1 MVEND
6 ACRVLI
12 SNVLQSNSLRTVFQP
27 IFDVSKSKVMGYEAL
42 TRGPEGHTLLTPS
55 KMFDVAEA
63 AGLLSELELLCRK
76 LAIKRFAELKLE
88 GYLFL
93 NVSPHTIEQ
102 ANHPHGE
109 TINLVK
115 QYGLDPQKI
124 VIEVTERFEAED
136 PSLLKE
142 SLEHYRN
149 FGFKIAID
157 DLGTGH
163 SGLRQWAELRP
174 DIVKIDRYFISGCHD
189 NIVKRELLRTIFE
202 LGRST
207 GVDIIAEGIEHSDEY
222 LVLSNLGMKFAQGYL
237 LAKPDS
243 TPMKTFPAP
252 YELTKKE
259 KVSSDNMA
267 KDGDFEISN
276 LIQSVPPIYTHIN
289 CLEAYKTF
297 KKSSNLYS
305 LAVVDEYEN
314 LIGIVYRDQ
323 LAELFSSD
331 YGHALYDAKPIVKIM
346 NSITF
351 KVDIAASLDDVSAE
365 ITDNDEFDQRPDFV
379 VVNGDKYLGLASV
392 RSLLKKMT
400 EEKVK
405 HAQHANPLTMLPGNI
420 VINERMNH
428 LLGRKQAFQMA
439 YFDLDFFKP
448 FNDVYGY
455 AAGDEII
462 KFVAELLAQQCQ
474 GEFVGHVGGDDF
486 VVIFSHQLNAQEVGK
501 RILAEFERRVLN
513 YFEPEHIKDKGYSA
527 LSRDGKVQFF
537 PLLSLSCGIIQPNL
551 SNTTSHHD
559 VALLAANA
567 KKQAKSLESGE
578 VFYLAS

>member
-6 ACRVLI
+6 AYRVLI
-12 SNVLQSNSLRTVFQP
+12 SNVLQSHSLRTVFQP
-27 IFDVSKSKVMGYEAL
+27 IFDVSKGKVMGYEAL
-42 TRGPEGHTLLTPS
+42 TRGPEGHSLLSPG
-55 KMFDVAEA
+55 KLFDVAES

-76 LAIKRFAELKLE
+76 LAIKRFAELNLQ

-102 ANHPHGE
+102 VNHPHGE

-115 QYGLDPQKI
+115 QYNLDPNKI
-124 VIEVTERFEAED
+124 VIEVTEKFEAED

-142 SLEHYRN
+142 SLEHYRR
-149 FGFKIAID
+149 FGFRIAID

-207 GVDIIAEGIEHSDEY
+207 GVEIIAEGIESSDEY
-222 LVLSNLGMKFAQGYL
+222 VVLSNLGMKFAQGFL
-237 LAKPDS
+237 LARPETVPLTEFPSQYVVNKQSS
-243 TPMKTFPAP
+243 TSVTGNT
-252 YELTKKE
+252 EL
-259 KVSSDNMA
+259 
-267 KDGDFEISN
+267 GDFEISN
-276 LIQSVPPIYTHIN
+276 LVQSVPPVHTQIS
-289 CLEAYKTF
+289 CLEVYKTF

-305 LAVVDEYEN
+305 LAVVDEHEN

-331 YGHALYDAKPIVKIM
+331 YGHALYDSKPIIKIM
-346 NSITF
+346 NEITF

-392 RSLLKKMT
+392 RSLLKRMT

-428 LLGRKQAFQMA
+428 LLAHNQAFQMA

-462 KFVAELLAQQCQ
+462 KLVAEVLTQTCN
-474 GEFVGHVGGDDF
+474 GEFIGHVGGDDF
-486 VVIFSHQLNAQEVGK
+486 VVIFAHQLNAREVGK
-501 RILAEFERRVLN
+501 LVMAEFDARVQN
-513 YFEPEHIKDKGYSA
+513 YFQPEHLKDKGYSA
-527 LSRDGKVQFF
+527 ISRDGQVQFF
-537 PLLSLSCGIIQPNL
+537 PLLSISCGVIKPDL
-551 SNTTSHHD
+551 SNTQSHHD

-567 KKQAKSLESGE
+567 KKQAKALASGE

>member
-1 MVEND
+1 MDGYQANKQLVKEILHN
-6 ACRVLI
+6 A
-12 SNVLQSNSLRTVFQP
+12 SLTTVFQP
-27 IFDVSKSKVMGYEAL
+27 IFDVANSRVMGYEAL
-42 TRGPEGHTLLTPS
+42 TRGPEFHPLHSPFKLFNT
-55 KMFDVAEA
+55 AESV
-63 AGLLSELELLCRK
+63 GLLSETELLCRK
-76 LAIKRFAELKLE
+76 LAIKRFAQLKLQ
-88 GYLFL
+88 GNLFL

-102 ANHPHGE
+102 ACHPHGE
-109 TINLVK
+109 TINLVQ
-115 QYGLDPQKI
+115 QYGLEPNQI
-124 VIEVTERFEAED
+124 VIEVTEKFEAED

-142 SLEHYRN
+142 SLEHYRS

-163 SGLRQWAELRP
+163 SGLRQWAELKP

-207 GVDIIAEGIEHSDEY
+207 GVEIIAEGIEQSDEF
-222 LVLSNLGMKFAQGYL
+222 VMLSKLGMKYAQGYL
-237 LAKPDS
+237 LARPELNPTTEYPQQYVVKEPKPS
-243 TPMKTFPAP
+243 SRTN
-252 YELTKKE
+252 EL
-259 KVSSDNMA
+259 
-267 KDGDFEISN
+267 GDFEIST
-276 LIQSVPPIYTHIN
+276 LVQPVPPIQTHIT
-289 CLEAYKTF
+289 CLEVYKTF
-297 KKSSNLYS
+297 KKNGNLYS
-305 LAVVDEYEN
+305 LAIVDEQQK

-331 YGHALYDAKPIVKIM
+331 YGHALYDKKPITKIM
-346 NSITF
+346 KALTF
-351 KVDIAASLDDVSAE
+351 KVDIAASLDEVSAE
-365 ITDNDEFDQRPDFV
+365 ITDNEELDQRPDFV
-379 VVNGDKYLGLASV
+379 VVNGNKYLGLASV

-428 LLGRKQAFQMA
+428 LLLHHQPFLMA

-462 KFVAELLAQQCQ
+462 KLVSEILLQQCQ

-486 VVIFSHQLNAQEVGK
+486 VVIFAHQLDAMNTCK
-501 RILAEFERRVLN
+501 RALSEFDKRVLN
-513 YFEPEHIKDKGYSA
+513 YFEPEHITAKGYSA
-527 LSRDGKVQFF
+527 LGRDGEKNFF
-537 PLLSLSCGIIQPNL
+537 PLLSLSCGVIEPNL
-551 SNTTSHHD
+551 TNTSSHHD
-559 VALLAANA
+559 LALLAASA
-567 KKQAKSLESGE
+567 KKQAKALEAGE

>member
-1 MVEND
+1 MIESDVR
-6 ACRVLI
+6 RVLV
-12 SNVLQSNSLRTVFQP
+12 SNILQSNSLRTVFQP
-27 IFDVSKSKVMGYEAL
+27 IFDINQNRVMGYEAL
-42 TRGPEGHTLLTPS
+42 TRGPEGHSLLSPS
-55 KMFDVAEA
+55 KLFEVAET

-76 LAIKRFAELKLE
+76 LAIKRFAELKLN
-88 GYLFL
+88 GCLFL

-109 TINLVK
+109 TMNLVK
-115 QYGLDPQKI
+115 LYGLNPEKI

-142 SLEHYRN
+142 SLEHYRR

-163 SGLRQWAELRP
+163 SGLRQWSELRP

-207 GVDIIAEGIEHSDEY
+207 GVEIIAEGIESSDEY

-237 LAKPDS
+237 LAMPEVNPLTEFPSQYMVTKHKEPNTITS
-243 TPMKTFPAP
+243 T
-252 YELTKKE
+252 EL
-259 KVSSDNMA
+259 
-267 KDGDFEISN
+267 GDFEISN
-276 LIQSVPPIYTHIN
+276 LVQSIPPIYTHIS
-289 CLEAYKTF
+289 CLEVYKTF
-297 KKSSNLYS
+297 KKSCNLYS
-305 LAVVDEYEN
+305 LAVVDECEK

-323 LAELFSSD
+323 LSELFSSD
-331 YGHALYDAKPIVKIM
+331 YGHALYDSKPITKVMKE
-346 NSITF
+346 ITF
-351 KVDIAASLDDVSAE
+351 KVDIAASIDDVSAE
-365 ITDNDEFDQRPDFV
+365 ITDSDEFDQRPDFV
-379 VVNGDKYLGLASV
+379 VVNGEKYLGLASV

-428 LLGRKQAFQMA
+428 LLVHNQSFQMA

-462 KFVAELLAQQCQ
+462 KLVAELLTQECH

-486 VVIFSHQLNAQEVGK
+486 VVIFSHQLNAQEVGEH
-501 RILAEFERRVLN
+501 LLTEFDRRVQN

-527 LSRDGKVQFF
+527 VSRDGKMQFF
-537 PLLSLSCGIIQPNL
+537 PLLSLSCGVIQPDL
-551 SNTTSHHD
+551 SNTNSYHD
-559 VALLAANA
+559 VALLAASA
-567 KKQAKSLESGE
+567 KKQAKTLGSGE

>member
-1 MVEND
+1 MDGDKVNKTL
-6 ACRVLI
+6 VLEI
-12 SNVLQSNSLRTVFQP
+12 LETPSLTTVFQP
-27 IFDVSKSKVMGYEAL
+27 IFDVSKSQIMGYEAL
-42 TRGPEGHTLLTPS
+42 TRGPEYHPLHSPFKL
-55 KMFDVAEA
+55 FDTAESV
-63 AGLLSELELLCRK
+63 GLLSEMELLCRK
-76 LAIKRFAELKLE
+76 LAIKRFAELGLQ
-88 GYLFL
+88 GNLFL

-102 ANHPHGE
+102 ASHPHGE

-115 QYGLDPQKI
+115 QYGLDPNKI
-124 VIEVTERFEAED
+124 VIEVTEKFEAED

-174 DIVKIDRYFISGCHD
+174 DIVKIDRYFISGCHN

-207 GVDIIAEGIEHSDEY
+207 GVEIIAEGIEHSDEF
-222 LVLSNLGMKFAQGYL
+222 LMLSNLGMKYAQGYL
-237 LAKPDS
+237 LARPELNPVIAYPQQYVVKKPEAIS
-243 TPMKTFPAP
+243 AKTDLA
-252 YELTKKE
+252 
-259 KVSSDNMA
+259 
-267 KDGDFEISN
+267 DFEISN
-276 LIQSVPPIYTHIN
+276 LVQSVAPIYTHYT
-289 CLEAYKTF
+289 CLEVYKTF
-297 KKSSNLYS
+297 KKSNNLHS
-305 LAVVDEYEN
+305 LAVVDEEQK

-323 LAELFSSD
+323 LSELFSSD
-331 YGHALYDAKPIVKIM
+331 YGHALYDKKPITKIM
-346 NSITF
+346 NEITF
-351 KVDIAASLDDVSAE
+351 RVDIAASLDDVSAE
-365 ITDNDEFDQRPDFV
+365 ITDNEELDQRPDFV
-379 VVNGDKYLGLASV
+379 VVNGDKYIGLASV

-428 LLGRKQAFQMA
+428 LLLHHQPFLMA

-462 KFVAELLAQQCQ
+462 KLVSEVLTRECR
-474 GEFVGHVGGDDF
+474 GEFIGHVGGDDF
-486 VVIFSHQLNAQEVGK
+486 VVIFSHHLNAMDICK
-501 RILAEFERRVLN
+501 KALAEFDRRVVT
-513 YFEPEHIKDKGYSA
+513 YFEPEHVSANGYSA
-527 LSRDGKVQFF
+527 LGRDGKKSFF
-537 PLLSLSCGIIQPNL
+537 PLLTLSCGIIEPNL
-551 SNTTSHHD
+551 TNTSSHHD
-559 VALLAANA
+559 LALLAASA
-567 KKQAKSLESGE
+567 KKQAKSLDSGE

>member
-6 ACRVLI
+6 TYRVLI

-27 IFDVSKSKVMGYEAL
+27 IFDVSKSQIMGYEAL
-42 TRGPEGHTLLTPS
+42 TRGPEGHSFLSPS
-55 KMFDVAEA
+55 KLFEVAES

-76 LAIKRFAELKLE
+76 LAIKRYAELGLK

-115 QYGLDPQKI
+115 EYGLNPERI
-124 VIEVTERFEAED
+124 VIEVTEKFEAED

-142 SLEHYRN
+142 SLEHYRS

-207 GVDIIAEGIEHSDEY
+207 GAEIIAEGIEKSDEY
-222 LVLSNLGMKFAQGYL
+222 LVLANLGMKFAQGYL
-237 LAKPDS
+237 LAMPEAEPLTD
-243 TPMKTFPAP
+243 FPSQFVVNNP
-252 YELTKKE
+252 SDPSSVVNSEL
-259 KVSSDNMA
+259 
-267 KDGDFEISN
+267 GDFEISN
-276 LIQSVPPIYTHIN
+276 LVQSVPPIYTHIS
-289 CLEAYKTF
+289 CLEVYKTF
-297 KKSSNLYS
+297 KKTNNLYS
-305 LAVVDEYEN
+305 LAVVDEHEK

-323 LAELFSSD
+323 LSELFSSD
-331 YGHALYDAKPIVKIM
+331 YGHALYDGKPIIKIM
-346 NSITF
+346 NEITF

-428 LLGRKQAFQMA
+428 LLMHNQAFQMA

-462 KFVAELLAQQCQ
+462 KLVAEVLTQNCH

-486 VVIFSHQLNAQEVGK
+486 VMIFSHQLNAKEIGK
-501 RILAEFERRVLN
+501 VVLNEFDRRVHN
-513 YFEPEHIKDKGYSA
+513 YFEPQHVKDKGYTA
-527 LSRDGKVQFF
+527 AGRDGTMQFF
-537 PLLSLSCGIIQPNL
+537 PLLSVSCGIIEPNL
-551 SNTTSHHD
+551 SNTKSYHD

-567 KKQAKSLESGE
+567 KKQAKALDTGE

>member
-6 ACRVLI
+6 TYRVLI
-12 SNVLQSNSLRTVFQP
+12 SNVLQSSSLRTVFQP

-42 TRGPEGHTLLTPS
+42 TRGPEGHSLLSPS
-55 KMFDVAEA
+55 KLFEVAES

-76 LAIKRFAELKLE
+76 LAIKRYAELNLE

-115 QYGLDPQKI
+115 QYGLNPEKI
-124 VIEVTERFEAED
+124 VIEVTEKFEAED

-142 SLEHYRN
+142 SLEHYRS

-207 GVDIIAEGIEHSDEY
+207 GVEIIAEGIEQSDEY
-222 LVLSNLGMKFAQGYL
+222 IVLANLGMKFAQGYL
-237 LAKPDS
+237 LARPESEPATEFPTQYVVNKPNDS
-243 TPMKTFPAP
+243 SSIVNS
-252 YELTKKE
+252 EL
-259 KVSSDNMA
+259 
-267 KDGDFEISN
+267 GDFEISN
-276 LIQSVPPIYTHIN
+276 LVQSVPPIYTHIS
-289 CLEAYKTF
+289 CLEVYKTF

-305 LAVVDEYEN
+305 LAVVDEHEK

-323 LAELFSSD
+323 LSELFSSD
-331 YGHALYDAKPIVKIM
+331 YGHALYDGKPIVKIM
-346 NSITF
+346 NDITF

-428 LLGRKQAFQMA
+428 LLLHHQAFQMA

-462 KFVAELLAQQCQ
+462 KLVAEVLTQICH

-486 VVIFSHQLNAQEVGK
+486 VVIFSHKLNAQEIGK
-501 RILAEFERRVLN
+501 LVLNEFDRKVQN
-513 YFEPEHIKDKGYSA
+513 YFEPQHIRDKGYSA
-527 LSRDGKVQFF
+527 LGRDGTTQFF
-537 PLLSLSCGIIQPNL
+537 PLLSVSCGIIEPDL
-551 SNTTSHHD
+551 SNTNSHHD

-567 KKQAKSLESGE
+567 KKQAKALESGE

>member
-1 MVEND
+1 MSECSDKKQLVTQ
-6 ACRVLI
+6 VL
-12 SNVLQSNSLRTVFQP
+12 NNEQLTTVFQP
-27 IFDVSKSKVMGYEAL
+27 IYDVSTSSVMGYEAL
-42 TRGPEGHTLLTPS
+42 TRGPEGHNLHSPLV
-55 KMFDVAEA
+55 MFSTAEQV
-63 AGLLSELELLCRK
+63 GLLSELELLCRK
-76 LAIKRFAELKLE
+76 LAIKRFAELKLS
-88 GYLFL
+88 GNLFL

-102 ANHPHGE
+102 SSHPHGE
-109 TINLVK
+109 TLNLVK
-115 QYGLDPQKI
+115 YYGLDPNKI
-124 VIEVTERFEAED
+124 VIEVTEKFEAED

-142 SLEHYRN
+142 SLAHYRN

-174 DIVKIDRYFISGCHD
+174 DIVKIDRYFISGCQD

-207 GVDIIAEGIEHSDEY
+207 GVEIIAEGIEQSDEY

-237 LAKPDS
+237 LAKPQGEPS
-243 TPMKTFPAP
+243 REFPKQYALQP
-252 YELTKKE
+252 SQGQAAKISSEL
-259 KVSSDNMA
+259 
-267 KDGDFEISN
+267 GDFEISN
-276 LIQSVPPIYTHIN
+276 LVQSVAPIYTHIT
-289 CLEAYKTF
+289 CLEVYKTF
-297 KKSSNLYS
+297 KKTNNLYS
-305 LAVVDEYEN
+305 LAVVDEQEK

-331 YGHALYDAKPIVKIM
+331 YGHALYDKKPITKIM
-346 NSITF
+346 KAISF
-351 KVDIAASLDDVSAE
+351 KVDIAASLDEVSNE
-365 ITDNDEFDQRPDFV
+365 ITDNEEFDQRPDFV

-420 VINERMNH
+420 VIQDRMNH
-428 LLGRKQAFQMA
+428 LLLHKQRFSMA

-455 AAGDEII
+455 AAGDELI
-462 KFVAELLAQQCQ
+462 KLVAELLVQHCH

-486 VVIFSHQLNAQEVGK
+486 VVIFAHQLSAVTTCQA
-501 RILAEFERRVLN
+501 ILADFDNRVRT
-513 YFEPEHIKDKGYSA
+513 YFEPQHLAENGYTA
-527 LSRDGKVQFF
+527 MSRDGQQQFF
-537 PLLSLSCGIIQPNL
+537 PLLSLSCGVIEPNL
-551 SNTTSHHD
+551 SNTRSHHD

-567 KKQAKSLESGE
+567 KKQAKALDSGE